1 MDPFEKF
8 PCEIML
14 QILSYDNDF
23 VGINSLLSVSPWV
36 NLVFQEQPRKITLSL
51 IRSCSITSLPEIL
64 HLLRDVVLIK
74 SSTNHCADLES
85 YKRLCP
91 PPPDKIDSH
100 HDPLPEQT
108 TVPEML
114 QLIHI
119 AANIQ
124 RLACTSLHV
133 MQRNFV
139 SAVERSSFPGETQ
152 PAAEP
157 IVWIEEYRVHWAL
170 WHLQL
175 YSIFRS
181 TAIDRWKWS
190 KELVNRL
197 DNIYV
202 TSYGWRSD
210 AASEQTLT
218 VAAVLADLG
227 LSPSYG
233 GSSSESSEEDT
244 VKDERESDKEPVEAA
259 WALTSKSVPFFAS
272 MALPPRSEKSPIWS
286 PSPAPDNECKL
297 EKIWVRAP
305 AQRVSSSTAALMV
318 CYYTSESILRQES
331 PSAYLDMRQFQ
342 PFRRV
347 GVVIWN
353 NRRLDSVGLLPNNG
367 RGDYYPHSIRDTI
380 ARWLALVGKPLFRP
394 LDRRRSLSYR

>member
-14 QILSYDNDF
+14 LILSYEDDF
-23 VGINSLLSVSPWV
+23 VGIDSLLSVSPWV
-36 NLVFQEQPRKITLSL
+36 NLVFQEQPRRITLGL
-51 IRSCSITSLPEIL
+51 IRSCSITSLPEIQ

-74 SSTNHCADLES
+74 SSSNHCADLES

-91 PPPDKIDSH
+91 PPPVQIDSH
-100 HDPLPEQT
+100 PDPLPDQT
-108 TVPEML
+108 TVPEMI

-124 RLACTSLHV
+124 RLACTCLHN
-133 MQRNFV
+133 MQQNFV
-139 SAVERSSFPGETQ
+139 SAVERSFGAAATQ

-157 IVWIEEYRVHWAL
+157 IVWIEEYRAHWAL

-181 TAIDRWKWS
+181 TAIDHWKWS

-233 GSSSESSEEDT
+233 GSSSEYSEEDT
-244 VKDERESDKEPVEAA
+244 VKDERETDKEPVEAA
-259 WALTSKSVPFFAS
+259 WALTSKIVPFFAS
-272 MALPPRSEKSPIWS
+272 MALPPCSDHSPIWS
-286 PSPAPDNECKL
+286 PSPAPDNNSRL
-297 EKIWVRAP
+297 EQAWARTP
-305 AQRVSSSTAALMV
+305 TQRVSSSTVALMM
-318 CYYTSESILRQES
+318 CYYSSESLLRQES
-331 PSAYLDMRQFQ
+331 PSAYLDMRRFR
-342 PFRRV
+342 PFRRI

-367 RGDYYPHSIRDTI
+367 RGGYYPQSIRDTI
-380 ARWLALVGKPLFRP
+380 ARWLALVGKPLFRS
-394 LDRRRSLSYR
+394 LDRRRSLFYR